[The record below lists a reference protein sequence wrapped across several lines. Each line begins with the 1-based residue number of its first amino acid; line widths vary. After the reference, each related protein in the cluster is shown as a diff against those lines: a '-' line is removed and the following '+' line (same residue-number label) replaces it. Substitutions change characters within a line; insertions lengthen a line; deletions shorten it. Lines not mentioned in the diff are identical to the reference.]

1 MRFSFWHICCV
12 YNAQRKE
19 AGMVRKT
26 HGGSW
31 KQTGC
36 KDAILKGG
44 LYATHQPQYPGN
56 GNRKCYPQC

>member
-1 MRFSFWHICCV
+1 MRFSFWHIRCI

-44 LYATHQPQYPGN
+44 LYAAH
-56 GNRKCYPQC
+56 